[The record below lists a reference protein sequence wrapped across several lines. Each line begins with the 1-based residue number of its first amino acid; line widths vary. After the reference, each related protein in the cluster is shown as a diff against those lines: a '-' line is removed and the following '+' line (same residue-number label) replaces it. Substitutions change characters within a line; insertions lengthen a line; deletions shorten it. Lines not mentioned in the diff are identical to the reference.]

1 MKLIII
7 DDQLDVVDGIKNGVN
22 WELLRIDELSVA
34 FDADMA
40 RRIFSEAPPDIMLC
54 DIEMPRE
61 NGLKL
66 FAWVRRN
73 YPETECIFLTSHADF
88 EYAREAIHLGSFD
101 YILQPATYEQIEAAV
116 SKAINKILEKRREQQ
131 LREYGEVA
139 RENEDLI
146 VDNLVRNLILG
157 YNRDYDN
164 IFENFQK
171 MKFAVDKET
180 LFCPMIIQI
189 LKWKSRLDEKDQR
202 LIGFAFNNILSEM
215 SAEKG
220 KAFMMTQLKDYEY
233 VPLFYG
239 SSREDAFDPKVS
251 QVLEDFVS
259 FCLEPL
265 KFSIAIYVGEPVPA
279 GEIPKQLERLQRMEK
294 DNVTSR
300 TDVFYLS
307 DAVKNTGMDFSGNVV
322 DLPDMERLGN
332 LLRQGHVLIVRDEI
346 YSYIQE
352 MVRKNKMTA
361 DILLKFHQ
369 SFMQMIMAVMSESG
383 HRVYEMFRPEFSYD
397 DYIKAAVTV
406 DDMMTMVDYMLDYMR
421 RHTDNLTLRDMEQS
435 QFEKARSYIRA
446 NLDKNLSRTEIARQ
460 VYLSPD
466 YLTRLFK
473 KETGYLL
480 KDYVLMEKMKLAKSL
495 LVESDFSISIIASK
509 VGYVNFSHFTQ
520 TFKKLENMTPQEYRQ
535 THRRTSLTQ

>member
-22 WELLRIDELSVA
+22 WELLNIQDISVA

-40 RRIFSEAPPDIMLC
+40 RLVFAQDPPDIMLC

-66 FAWVRRN
+66 FEWVRHN

-101 YILQPATYEQIEAAV
+101 YILQPATYGQIEAAV
-116 SKAINKILEKRREQQ
+116 LKVTNKIKQKRREQQ
-131 LREYGEVA
+131 LKAYGEVA

-146 VDNLVRNLILG
+146 VDNLVRDLILG
-157 YNRDYDN
+157 YNRDYEHL
-164 IFENFQK
+164 FESFRK
-171 MKFAVDKET
+171 LKFAVDEKT

-215 SAEKG
+215 SAEKD
-220 KAFMMTQLKDYEY
+220 KSFMMTQFKDYEY

-251 QVLEDFVS
+251 QVLEAFVG

-279 GEIPKQLERLQRMEK
+279 GEIPAQMERLLQMEK
-294 DNVTSR
+294 DNVTSQ
-300 TDVFYLS
+300 TKVFYLS
-307 DAVKNTGMDFSGNVV
+307 DAFKSSGTDRCENVS

-332 LLRQGHVLIVRDEI
+332 LLRHGHVFIVRDEI

-369 SFMQMIMAVMSESG
+369 SFMQMIMAVMSEG
-383 HRVYEMFRPEFSYD
+383 KHRVYEMFRPEFSYD

-406 DDMMTMVDYMLDYMR
+406 DDMMAMVDYMLDFMR
-421 RHTDNLTLRDMEQS
+421 RHTDNLTQRDMEQS

-446 NLDKNLSRTEIARQ
+446 NLDKNLSRTEIARH

-520 TFKKLENMTPQEYRQ
+520 TFKKMENMTPQEYRQ
-535 THRRTSLTQ
+535 MHRKTPR